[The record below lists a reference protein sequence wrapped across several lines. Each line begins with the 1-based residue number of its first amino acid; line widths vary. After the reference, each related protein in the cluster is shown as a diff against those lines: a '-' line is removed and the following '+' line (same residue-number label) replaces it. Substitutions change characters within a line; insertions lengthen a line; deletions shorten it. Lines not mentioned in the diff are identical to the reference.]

1 MQLAFWTASLA
12 VGILIGISTGW
23 LTSWAVTGIALATF
37 VALCALRARNLGMAC
52 LAVACGCWLGQREV
66 SLAMAPPGFVEDKPV
81 EIVGQIVA
89 GADVADAS
97 PSAESESSERQPAGG
112 RSSATTRCHLRL
124 AVRSVDGQEISA
136 RLTLMVLAGV
146 PNLAP
151 GDWVRFT
158 SRLYAPRGFAN
169 PGMPDGR
176 LVARGQGVE
185 MLATVKTSSDL
196 QRVNGPASWMNLAR
210 RWAFNL
216 RRTMAQAI
224 NRQVFEPAAGF
235 VRTMVLGERSDVPA
249 EVEDGF
255 RAAGATH
262 VLSVSGLHLAV
273 VVALVF
279 QVLRRLLACLPV
291 WFLPVPSKVLASALS
306 LPACAFYTLLT
317 GEAVATV
324 RSAVMASM
332 VLGAAVVNRP
342 VSLSASIA
350 AAAIVLLMQSPLSI
364 LDVSFQL
371 SFASVIGLGLFA
383 RWLVSRAPSVAPG
396 KSNRALGWLARSLSA
411 SFAAS
416 LVTAPLVA
424 HHFGEVTPVAP
435 LGNLLLVPLVELVVL
450 PFGLAG
456 SLLGLAHPWL
466 GLLPLWL
473 AGVASKAA
481 LGLAEIFRR
490 FAPVLLVRLPD
501 WIETLLLVAAA
512 AFFLQALVGDSRRR
526 RRWLVACAVTLALA
540 SATMSAQ
547 EIARRT
553 CEDLR
558 VTFLDVGQGD
568 SALVEGPRGF
578 VALVDAGGRYDNSF
592 DTGARIVEPVLR
604 ARGITKLDLVVLSHP
619 HPDHMNGLL
628 RILKRFPVGALWTS
642 GDDGNNPVY
651 GNLMALAR
659 ERGVP
664 APLPAEQIRNGLTI
678 TPLGPWMDGHIGVP
692 PGLGVNDAS
701 LVVRLGYVGRCVLLV
716 GDIGN
721 EGESELLE
729 GGSSNP
735 RLACDVLKVPHHGS
749 RYSSSGPFLD
759 AVSPR
764 LAVASAGRFNRFGLP
779 NPYALERYAQRN
791 IPLMRTDRDGAV
803 GVVVRKSGDIVV
815 NSLRNGTP

>member
-1 MQLAFWTASLA
+1 MQLAFWTAWLA
-12 VGILIGISTGW
+12 VGILIGISTGS
-23 LTSWAVTGIALATF
+23 LTSWVVTGIALAAF
-37 VALCALRARNLGMAC
+37 VALLARRAHTFEITC
-52 LAVACGCWLGQREV
+52 LALACGVWLGQHEA
-66 SLAMAPPGFVEDKPV
+66 SLAMAPPAFVEDKTV
-81 EIVGQIVA
+81 EIIGQIVA
-89 GADVADAS
+89 GADVAEAL
-97 PSAESESSERQPAGG
+97 PPEESERSEGQPAGG
-112 RSSATTRCHLRL
+112 SSTAPTRCHLRL
-124 AVRSVDGQEISA
+124 AVKSVDDLEISGC
-136 RLTLMVLAGV
+136 LSLMVLAGV

-169 PGMPDGR
+169 PGMLDGR

-185 MLATVKTSSDL
+185 MLATVHTPSDL
-196 QRVNGPASWMNLAR
+196 QRITGPASWMTLAR
-210 RWAFNL
+210 RWAFKL
-216 RRTMAQAI
+216 RRSMAQAI
-224 NRQVFEPAAGF
+224 NRHVSEPAAGF
-235 VRTMVLGERSDVPA
+235 VRTMVLGERSDVPV

-279 QVLRRLLACLPV
+279 QALRRLLACLPA
-291 WFLPVPSKVLASALS
+291 WALHVPPKVLASALS

-332 VLGAAVVNRP
+332 VLAATVVNRP

-350 AAAIVLLMQSPLSI
+350 AAAIVLLMQSPLAI

-371 SFASVIGLGLFA
+371 SFASVIGLGMFA
-383 RWLVSRAPSVAPG
+383 RWLVSRAPSAESG
-396 KSNRALGWLARSLSA
+396 KSNRALAWLVRSLSA

-424 HHFGEVTPVAP
+424 HHFGEVTPAAP
-435 LGNLLLVPLVELVVL
+435 LGNLVLVPLVELVVL

-466 GLLPLWL
+466 GALPLWL
-473 AGVASKAA
+473 AGMVSKAA

-490 FAPVLLVRLPD
+490 FAPVLLVRFPD

-512 AFFLQALVGDSRRR
+512 AFFLQALAGDSRWR
-526 RRWLVACAVTLALA
+526 RRWLVACAATLTLACATLA
-540 SATMSAQ
+540 GQ
-547 EIARRT
+547 EIARLA

-568 SALVEGPRGF
+568 AALVEGPHGF

-604 ARGITKLDLVVLSHP
+604 ARGITKLDLIVLSHP

-664 APLPAEQIRNGLTI
+664 TPLPADQIRNGLTI
-678 TPLGPWMDGHIGVP
+678 TPLGPWMAGRIGVP

-701 LVVRLGYVGRCVLLV
+701 LVVRLAYAGRCVLLV
-716 GDIGN
+716 GDIGD
-721 EGESELLE
+721 EGEAELLE
-729 GGSSNP
+729 GGSPSAG
-735 RLACDVLKVPHHGS
+735 LACDVLKVPHHGS

-759 AVSPR
+759 AVSPSV
-764 LAVASAGRFNRFGLP
+764 AVASAGRFNRFGLP
-779 NPYALERYAQRN
+779 NPHALERYAQRG
-791 IPLMRTDRDGAV
+791 ISVMRTDRDGAV
-803 GVVVRKSGDIVV
+803 SVVVHRSGAIDIG
-815 NSLRNGTP
+815 SIRTSKP